1 MAEEH
6 NFEDYAKEVE
16 KYRELME
23 EIQFHTRKVCII
35 WQQFQKWVNNKLNED
50 SSKVNVKWAHIYF
63 R

>member
-23 EIQFHTRKVCII
+23 EIQFHTRKVMDFFCFTYFNSNDTTSTIC
-35 WQQFQKWVNNKLNED
+35 KLINGN
-50 SSKVNVKWAHIYF
+50 SKMIK
-63 R
+63 